1 MDGRGRRRGRLFV
14 TRASKVAQQQRTVSG
29 VPGRYARALY
39 ELAQETQTV
48 DAVVDDLRQI
58 QTMLDGS
65 EDLRRLV
72 RSPVFRAEAQI
83 GALQAIVKAIGIG
96 QLASNFILLT
106 ARNRRLAALPVI
118 IQAFLAL
125 VAAERGE
132 VTAEVISAEKL
143 SANHVA
149 ALKDELTARMG
160 SSIMLLTKTDESL
173 IGGMIVK
180 IGSRMIDNSLKT
192 KLHNLKTIM
201 KGAG

>member
-1 MDGRGRRRGRLFV
+1 MDGRGRWRGRLFV
-14 TRASKVAQQQRTVSG
+14 TRASKVAQQQRTGSG

-106 ARNRRLAALPVI
+106 ARNRRLAALPAI

-143 SANHVA
+143 SADHVA

>member
-1 MDGRGRRRGRLFV
+1 MAAGNGRGRLFV

-29 VPGRYARALY
+29 VPRRYARALY